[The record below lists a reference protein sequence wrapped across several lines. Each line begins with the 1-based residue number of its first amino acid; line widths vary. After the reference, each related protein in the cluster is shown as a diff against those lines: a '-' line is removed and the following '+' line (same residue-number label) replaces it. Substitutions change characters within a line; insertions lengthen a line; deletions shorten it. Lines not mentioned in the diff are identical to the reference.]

1 MPRRPWRLQQSEL
14 HTDDLLFCASNN
26 LLKFLKGIIMLWI
39 DIIGGWLIPGDC
51 ALSMTDS
58 TTAEGWMKK
67 LNFSKAANDPIQ
79 ALTCVDAAI
88 KYTQVFLDVD
98 VKGYS

>member
-1 MPRRPWRLQQSEL
+1 
-14 HTDDLLFCASNN
+14 
-26 LLKFLKGIIMLWI
+26 
-39 DIIGGWLIPGDC
+39 
-51 ALSMTDS
+51 MTDS